1 MSGMRARRM
10 QTNRIRARPMRSL
23 FWRIFLSL
31 WLGSTVLMIGTS
43 LLIAAI
49 AEREVPEQV
58 LDRVGTLLR
67 GNAHNL
73 LQLYTRV
80 DDREFAEAVAAFE
93 KEYALAVYFVD
104 DSGRELLD
112 RRLPAEL
119 RDFDRTFSRQGKT
132 LTIGGPLRGGAL
144 IFGERMRAPDGRE
157 YRAIGSALGPPL
169 PSINL
174 ILGAMLAPLL
184 FSVVLAGFFSALS
197 ARYLVVPIDDLRR
210 ATRQLAA
217 GDLDSRVGAAL
228 RERSDEFGALA
239 ADFDRMADRIGAL
252 IGTQRQLMFDLS
264 HELRSPLA
272 RLRVALELMRDEPR
286 PALLDRMER
295 DADRMD
301 ILIGELLLLARLES
315 PESELPQARIDLA
328 ELLTDIVEDA
338 RLEIAGQPR
347 ALHLDIGGNVATTV
361 VGDRELLLRAIENVI
376 RNAVQHTPENA
387 DVHVILG
394 HDDGG
399 ARIRVI
405 DGGEGIS
412 AETMAGMFAPFARG
426 DSPRQRQGN
435 GLGLAIARAAV
446 QRHGG
451 GISIAARDD
460 RNGTVVD
467 IRLPLPMRL
476 NA

>member
-1 MSGMRARRM
+1 MNNKR
-10 QTNRIRARPMRSL
+10 MRSL

-31 WLGSTVLMIGTS
+31 WLGSTVLMVGSS
-43 LLIAAI
+43 LLIAMI

-67 GNAHNL
+67 GNARSL
-73 LQLYTRV
+73 LQLHTRV
-80 DDREFAEAVAAFE
+80 NNREFAAAVGAVE
-93 KEYALAVYFVD
+93 RDYGLVVYFID
-104 DSGRELLD
+104 DSGSELLGRSIPFAL
-112 RRLPAEL
+112 RRIEHEL
-119 RDFDRTFSRQGKT
+119 ITDKKA
-132 LTIGGPLRGGAL
+132 LTVGGPLHGGAL
-144 IFGERMRAPDGRE
+144 MFGERMRAPDGRE
-157 YRAIGSALGPPL
+157 YSVIGRAVGPPL

-174 ILGAMLAPLL
+174 ILGAMFTPLL
-184 FSVVLAGFFSALS
+184 FSVALAGFFSAVS

-228 RERSDEFGALA
+228 RQRTDEFGALA
-239 ADFDRMADRIGAL
+239 ADFDRMAGRIGSL
-252 IGTQRQLMFDLS
+252 IGTQRQLMLDLS

-272 RLRVALELMRDEPR
+272 RLRVALELMRDRPQ

-315 PESELPQARIDLA
+315 PSSELSRQPVDLGELVA
-328 ELLTDIVEDA
+328 EIVEDA

-347 ALHLDIGGNVATTV
+347 ALDHDATNDGHEIIV
-361 VGDRELLLRAIENVI
+361 LGDRELLRRAIENVV
-376 RNAVQHTPENA
+376 RNALQHTHA
-387 DVHVILG
+387 DTDVTVAL
-394 HDDGG
+394 DRYAAD

-405 DGGEGIS
+405 DRGEGFS
-412 AETMAGMFAPFARG
+412 ADALAQVFSPFARG
-426 DSPRQRQGN
+426 DSPRERQGN

-451 GISIAARDD
+451 TIDISARAPDA
-460 RNGTVVD
+460 GTVVE
-467 IRLPLPMRL
+467 IRVPLSQ
-476 NA
+476 NALA

>member
-1 MSGMRARRM
+1 MSAMRNRRM
-10 QTNRIRARPMRSL
+10 RARPMRSL

-31 WLGSTVLMIGTS
+31 WLGSTLLMIGSS

-67 GNAHNL
+67 GNARSL
-73 LQLYTRV
+73 LQLYTRI
-80 DDREFAEAVAAFE
+80 DEREFAAAVAAFE
-93 KEYALAVYFVD
+93 QDYALSIYFLD
-104 DSGRELLD
+104 ERGRELLG
-112 RRLPAEL
+112 RPLPAALREL
-119 RDFDRTFSRQGKT
+119 EGEFSAQKRT
-132 LTIGGPLRGGAL
+132 LTVGGPMHGGAL
-144 IFGERMRAPDGRE
+144 MFGERIRAPDGRE
-157 YRAIGSALGPPL
+157 YLAIGSAIGPPL
-169 PSINL
+169 PSIDL
-174 ILGAMLAPLL
+174 VLGAMFTPLL
-184 FSVVLAGFFSALS
+184 FSVILAGLFSAVS

-239 ADFDRMADRIGAL
+239 VDFDRMADRIGAL

-272 RLRVALELMRDEPR
+272 RVRVALELMRDEPR

-328 ELLTDIVEDA
+328 ELLTDIIEDA

-347 ALHLDIGGNVATTV
+347 ALHLHVGGNDAATI

-376 RNAVQHTPENA
+376 RNALQHTPEDT
-387 DVHVILG
+387 DVQVVLDI
-394 HDDGG
+394 DGERV
-399 ARIRVI
+399 RIRVI

-412 AETMAGMFAPFARG
+412 AAAMADMFAPFARG

-451 GISIAARDD
+451 TIALTARGD
-460 RNGTVVD
+460 RNGTVVE

>member
-1 MSGMRARRM
+1 MSAMRSPRMRARP
-10 QTNRIRARPMRSL
+10 IRSL

-31 WLGSTVLMIGTS
+31 WLGSTLLMIGSS

-67 GNAHNL
+67 GNARSL
-73 LQLYTRV
+73 LLLYTRV
-80 DDREFAEAVAAFE
+80 DDREFAAAVDAFE
-93 KEYALAVYFVD
+93 QDYALRIYFLD
-104 DSGRELLD
+104 ERGRELLG
-112 RRLPAEL
+112 RPLPAGL
-119 RDFDRTFSRQGKT
+119 RAFEREFSGPERT
-132 LTIGGPLRGGAL
+132 LTVGGPLHGGAL
-144 IFGERMRAPDGRE
+144 MFGERMRAPDGRE
-157 YRAIGSALGPPL
+157 YRAIGSAIGPPL
-169 PSINL
+169 PSIDL
-174 ILGAMLAPLL
+174 VLGAMFTPLL
-184 FSVVLAGFFSALS
+184 FSVILAGLFSAVS

-239 ADFDRMADRIGAL
+239 VDFDRMADRIGAL

-272 RLRVALELMRDEPR
+272 RVRVALELMRDEPR

-338 RLEIAGQPR
+338 RLEIAGRPR
-347 ALHLDIGGNVATTV
+347 ALHLDIGGNDAATI

-376 RNAVQHTPENA
+376 RNALQHTPEDT
-387 DVHVILG
+387 DVQVVLDI
-394 HDDGG
+394 DGDCV
-399 ARIRVI
+399 RIRVI

-412 AETMAGMFAPFARG
+412 AAAMADMFAPFARG

-451 GISIAARDD
+451 TIALAARED
-460 RNGTVVD
+460 RNGTVVE
-467 IRLPLPMRL
+467 IRLPQPMRRT
-476 NA
+476 A

>member
-1 MSGMRARRM
+1 MF
-10 QTNRIRARPMRSL
+10 T
-23 FWRIFLSL
+23 
-31 WLGSTVLMIGTS
+31 
-43 LLIAAI
+43 
-49 AEREVPEQV
+49 
-58 LDRVGTLLR
+58 
-67 GNAHNL
+67 
-73 LQLYTRV
+73 
-80 DDREFAEAVAAFE
+80 
-93 KEYALAVYFVD
+93 
-104 DSGRELLD
+104 
-112 RRLPAEL
+112 
-119 RDFDRTFSRQGKT
+119 
-132 LTIGGPLRGGAL
+132 
-144 IFGERMRAPDGRE
+144 
-157 YRAIGSALGPPL
+157 
-169 PSINL
+169 
-174 ILGAMLAPLL
+174 PLL
-184 FSVVLAGFFSALS
+184 FSVILAGLFSAVS

-239 ADFDRMADRIGAL
+239 VDFDRMADRIGAL

-272 RLRVALELMRDEPR
+272 RVRVALELMRDEPR

-347 ALHLDIGGNVATTV
+347 ALHLNIGGNDAATI

-376 RNAVQHTPENA
+376 RNALQHTPEDT
-387 DVHVILG
+387 DVQVVLDI
-394 HDDGG
+394 DGERV
-399 ARIRVI
+399 RIRVI

-412 AETMAGMFAPFARG
+412 AAAMADMFAPFARG

-451 GISIAARDD
+451 TIALTARGD
-460 RNGTVVD
+460 RNGTVVE

>member
-1 MSGMRARRM
+1 MSRAP
-10 QTNRIRARPMRSL
+10 TSRPTTRPKRSL

-93 KEYALAVYFVD
+93 KDYALAVYFVD
-104 DSGRELLD
+104 DRGRDLLD
-112 RRLPAEL
+112 RPLPAAL
-119 RDFDRTFSRQGKT
+119 RDFDRAFPEQRKT

-144 IFGERMRAPDGRE
+144 MFGERMRAPDGRE
-157 YRAIGSALGPPL
+157 YLAIGSAIGPPL
-169 PSINL
+169 PSIDL
-174 ILGAMLAPLL
+174 ILGAMMAPLL
-184 FSVVLAGFFSALS
+184 FSVVLAGLFSAVS

-228 RERSDEFGALA
+228 RERSDEFGSLA
-239 ADFDRMADRIGAL
+239 VDFDRMADRIGAL
-252 IGTQRQLMFDLS
+252 IGAQRQLMLDLS

-286 PALLDRMER
+286 PGLLDRMER

-315 PESELPQARIDLA
+315 PESELPQAEIDLA
-328 ELLTDIVEDA
+328 ELLAEIVEDA
-338 RLEIAGQPR
+338 RLEIVGQPR
-347 ALHLDIGGNVATTV
+347 ALHLDIGGNDATTV

-376 RNAVQHTPENA
+376 RNALQHTPEDT
-387 DVHVILG
+387 DVQVVL
-394 HDDGG
+394 DVDGDRV
-399 ARIRVI
+399 RIRVI
-405 DGGEGIS
+405 DGGEGLS
-412 AETMAGMFAPFARG
+412 AAAMTDMFAPFARG
-426 DSPRQRQGN
+426 DSPRQRKGN

-451 GISIAARDD
+451 GIAIAARED
-460 RNGTVVD
+460 RNGTTVD
-467 IRLPLPMRL
+467 IRLPLPMSGK
-476 NA
+476 A